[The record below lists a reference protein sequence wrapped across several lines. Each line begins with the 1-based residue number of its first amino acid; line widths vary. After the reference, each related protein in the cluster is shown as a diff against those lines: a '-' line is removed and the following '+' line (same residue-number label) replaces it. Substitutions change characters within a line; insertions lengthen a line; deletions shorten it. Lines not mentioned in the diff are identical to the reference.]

1 MTLRENNSPEQ
12 YIGDA
17 QVKSLWELE
26 WKGIKNEV
34 SDILETSNNPKI
46 KWLIDLSISLWL
58 TESSQM
64 LELREEILD
73 LITKWESY
81 KHKNIEYEELALWII
96 DKYKWEKFAKAQIAL
111 NLLKASIYLQAWYN
125 DYYLEDIS
133 DILDYCKWMWYEDI
147 SEQLEKIN
155 L

>member
-12 YIGDA
+12 STGNS
-17 QVKSLWELE
+17 QVQSLWEIE

-46 KWLIDLSISLWL
+46 KLLIDLCISLWL
-58 TESSQM
+58 TESIEM
-64 LELREEILD
+64 LELRNEILD
-73 LITKWESY
+73 LINKWESY

-96 DKYKWEKFAKAQIAL
+96 DKYRGEQFAKAQIAL
-111 NLLKASIYLQAWYN
+111 SLLKASIYLQSWYN
-125 DYYLEDIS
+125 EYYIEDIE
-133 DILDYCKWMWYEDI
+133 DILDYCKWMWYDDI
-147 SEQLEKIN
+147 TDELEK